1 MKIAF
6 IGLGNMGMPM
16 ALNLNKSKKIQ
27 LIGFDINNH
36 SVQKFKKSKGKVAK
50 TLDEAFECD
59 IIISCLPGP
68 KQIRQIAIGKN
79 KLIEKL
85 SKNKIWIDCS
95 TNSISC
101 FNFLQK
107 KLGKKINQFIDA
119 PISGGNIKAKSG
131 ELSMF
136 IGGSQKLY
144 KKTGFIFK
152 ILGKNLYYLGK
163 HGAGY
168 AAKIAQ
174 VSLCYLNYLSLSE
187 ALMLGTK
194 SGIKPQTMLQIIDKS
209 ASGGYTSTRYGPDM
223 INGSYDP
230 SFTLGLSFKDLKL
243 AKEIINLKNIKLP
256 ITNLTTS
263 IYSKAIKKYG
273 ANSNHLNA
281 IKLLEAKNKLIL
293 HKGG

>member
-1 MKIAF
+1 MLF
-6 IGLGNMGMPM
+6 R
-16 ALNLNKSKKIQ
+16 SQ
-27 LIGFDINNH
+27 LVGFDISNH
-36 SVQKFKKSKGKVAK
+36 SVQKFKKSKGKVVN
-50 TLDEAFECD
+50 TLDEAFNSD

-68 KQIRQIAIGKN
+68 KQIKQIAVGKN

-136 IGGSQKLY
+136 IGGSRKLY

-152 ILGKNLYYLGK
+152 ILGKNLYYLGEY
-163 HGAGY
+163 GAGY

-174 VSLCYLNYLSLSE
+174 VSL
-187 ALMLGTK
+187 
-194 SGIKPQTMLQIIDKS
+194 
-209 ASGGYTSTRYGPDM
+209 
-223 INGSYDP
+223 
-230 SFTLGLSFKDLKL
+230 
-243 AKEIINLKNIKLP
+243 
-256 ITNLTTS
+256 
-263 IYSKAIKKYG
+263 
-273 ANSNHLNA
+273 
-281 IKLLEAKNKLIL
+281 
-293 HKGG
+293 

>member
-27 LIGFDINNH
+27 LLGFDVNNH
-36 SVQKFKKSKGKVAK
+36 SVQKFKKLKGRVAK

-68 KQIRQIAIGKN
+68 KQIKQIAVGKN

-95 TNSISC
+95 TNSIGC

-144 KKTGFIFK
+144 KKTGFLFK

-209 ASGGYTSTRYGPDM
+209 ASSGYTSARYGPDM

-230 SFTLGLSFKDLKL
+230 SFTLGLSFKD
-243 AKEIINLKNIKLP
+243 
-256 ITNLTTS
+256 
-263 IYSKAIKKYG
+263 
-273 ANSNHLNA
+273 
-281 IKLLEAKNKLIL
+281 
-293 HKGG
+293 